1 MGQHGIIII
10 TKGEPLAAAMLQ
22 AKVARSA
29 DARIGLFQHP
39 DAAIFLASS
48 WASAALPSVEPS
60 STSSSSKSAKL
71 WHSTLSTAVCSS
83 TPAL

>member
-22 AKVARSA
+22 ARVARSA

-39 DAAIFLASS
+39 DAGRFPASS
-48 WASAALPSVEPS
+48 LGQR
-60 STSSSSKSAKL
+60 STAIGGAIVHQQQLKIRKTLA
-71 WHSTLSTAVCSS
+71 HTLSTAVCSS